1 VTFSA
6 EPVLSARMSAE
17 APIVVT
23 GAAGFIGRALVERL
37 AGRGATVVALVRGPV
52 AFAPGVTVRAIGN
65 ITPATDWSGHIA
77 GARALVH
84 LAGRAHA
91 AVDDEQEMIESEAAT
106 ATALARAAIGAGLAR
121 IVLMSSIKVLGEAT
135 VDLPMRAHRPPS
147 PENVYGLAKWRSEE
161 AMRAAAGERLTIL
174 RPPLVYGP
182 GVKANFRSLIRLVD
196 SGLPLPFDGID
207 NRRSLVFLDNLVDL
221 IEVALA
227 HPAAAGETFLLRDD
241 TDVSTPQLV
250 RRIAA
255 ALGRKARLFSV
266 PPPLLQFAAGL
277 VGRADTANRLVSSL
291 RVDDLATRERL
302 GWRPQIAI
310 DDALA
315 ATCRWYRQAGA
326 MP

>member
-1 VTFSA
+1 MT
-6 EPVLSARMSAE
+6 AE

-37 AGRGATVVALVRGPV
+37 ARRGAAVVALVRQPLDLGP
-52 AFAPGVTVRAIGN
+52 GITVRAIGD
-65 ITPATDWSGHIA
+65 ISPATDWSGYVA

-91 AVDDEQEMIESEAAT
+91 AVEDEQEMIESEAAT
-106 ATALARAAIGAGLAR
+106 AAALARSAVGASLER

-147 PENVYGLAKWRSEE
+147 PEDVYGLAKWRSEE
-161 AMRAAAGERLTIL
+161 AMRSVAGERLTIL

-182 GVKANFRSLIRLVD
+182 GVKANFRALIRLVD

-221 IEVALA
+221 IEVALS

-266 PPPLLQFAAGL
+266 PPPLLQFVAAA
-277 VGRADTANRLVSSL
+277 VGRGAAAERLIGSL

-302 GWRPQIAI
+302 GWRPQVGL

-315 ATCRWYRQAGA
+315 ATCRWYRLAGA
-326 MP
+326 AA

>member
-1 VTFSA
+1 MTD
-6 EPVLSARMSAE
+6 E

-37 AGRGATVVALVRGPV
+37 ARRGAAVMALVRQPV
-52 AFAPGVTVRAIGN
+52 AFGPGITVRAIGD
-65 ITPATDWSGHIA
+65 ITPATDWSGLVA

-84 LAGRAHA
+84 LAARAHA
-91 AVDDEQEMIESEAAT
+91 AIEDEQEWIESEAAAA
-106 ATALARAAIGAGLAR
+106 ATLARAAAGAGLER
-121 IVLMSSIKVLGEAT
+121 IVLVSSIKVLGEAT
-135 VDLPMRAHRPPS
+135 VDLPMRAHRTPA
-147 PENVYGLAKWRSEE
+147 PEDVYGLAKWRSEE

-182 GVKANFRSLIRLVD
+182 GVKANFRSLIRFVD
-196 SGLPLPFDGID
+196 SGLPLPFAAID
-207 NRRSLVFLDNLVDL
+207 NRRSFVFLDNLIDL
-221 IEVALA
+221 IEVVLV

-241 TDVSTPQLV
+241 TDVSTPELV

-255 ALGRKARLFSV
+255 ALGRKAWLFSV
-266 PPPLLQFAAGL
+266 PPPLLQFAAAALGY
-277 VGRADTANRLVSSL
+277 AAAAERLVTSL

-302 GWRPQIAI
+302 GWHPQVGI

-326 MP
+326 AP

>member
-1 VTFSA
+1 
-6 EPVLSARMSAE
+6 MSAE
-17 APIVVT
+17 APIIVT

-37 AGRGATVVALVRGPV
+37 ARRGAAVVALVRRPLDFGQGI
-52 AFAPGVTVRAIGN
+52 AVRAIGD
-65 ITPATDWSGHIA
+65 ITPATDWSSHVA

-84 LAGRAHA
+84 LAGIAHA
-91 AVDDEQEMIESEAAT
+91 AVEDEQHMIESEAAT
-106 ATALARAAIGAGLAR
+106 AAALARAAIGAGVER

-147 PENVYGLAKWRSEE
+147 PEDVYGLAKWRSEE
-161 AMRAAAGERLTIL
+161 AMRAVAGERLTIL

-207 NRRSLVFLDNLVDL
+207 NRRSFVFLDNLIDL
-221 IEVALA
+221 IEVALT
-227 HPAAAGETFLLRDD
+227 HPAAAGEAFLLRDD

-255 ALGRKARLFSV
+255 ALGRKAWLFSV
-266 PPPLLQFAAGL
+266 PPPLLQFVAAA
-277 VGRADTANRLVSSL
+277 VGRAAAAERLISSL

-302 GWRPQIAI
+302 GWRPQVGI

-315 ATCRWYRQAGA
+315 ATCRWYRQAGTA
-326 MP
+326 P